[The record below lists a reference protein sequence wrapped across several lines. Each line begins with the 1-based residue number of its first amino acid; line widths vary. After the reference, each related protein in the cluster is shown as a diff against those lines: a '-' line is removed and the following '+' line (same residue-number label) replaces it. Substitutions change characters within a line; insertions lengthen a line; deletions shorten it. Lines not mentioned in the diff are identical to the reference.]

1 MSSQA
6 ALSQWQTQVST
17 HLPHLSRPQ
26 ALVLAM
32 WSYAMVFA
40 RSCGTTLCGAWLAQL
55 VGGTEVAW
63 RQRLREWYYDA
74 CDKTGAHRR
83 QIEVRECFGPLLRWV
98 LSLWPADKKRL
109 ALALDASTL
118 SDRFTVLCISVLYRR
133 CAIPVAWY
141 VLKAN
146 AAGEWKPLW
155 LDLLESVRASVPAEW
170 TVLVMADRGLY
181 ARWLYEAIQQQGWHP
196 FLRINKGGKAC
207 PKGQSDFHWLATFA
221 PVQGYV
227 WSGQVRCFT
236 ESSSRLDC
244 TLLARWDAEHA
255 DPWLI
260 VTDLLPEEAEV
271 AWYGLRFWIE
281 CGFKDGKRGGWDWY
295 YTKMQDP
302 VRASRVWLVMAV
314 ATLWVIAVGGEQDA
328 LLDEQGWDD
337 LPEASLGQATGRSRR
352 RRYRRL
358 SCFSRGLI
366 AITIAVLKGEDLP
379 LGYLVPFDWTTSSN
393 DEVKLAGSPK
403 TSP

>member
-1 MSSQA
+1 MSCPD
-6 ALSQWQTQVST
+6 ALSQWHTQVST

-26 ALVLAM
+26 ACVLAL
-32 WSYAMVFA
+32 WSYAMIFA
-40 RSCGTTLCGAWLAQL
+40 RSCGTTLCGAWLAEL
-55 VGGTEVAW
+55 VGGSEEAW

-74 CDKTGAHRR
+74 TDKTGEHRR

-98 LSLWPADKKRL
+98 LSWWPPEQKRL
-109 ALALDASTL
+109 ALALDASSL

-133 CAIPVAWY
+133 CAIPVAWC
-141 VLKAN
+141 VLAGN
-146 AAGEWKPLW
+146 APGEWKPLW
-155 LDLLESVRASVPAEW
+155 LDLLESLRGAVPAEW

-181 ARWLYEAIQQQGWHP
+181 ARWLYQSIQQQGWHP
-196 FLRINKGGKAC
+196 FLRINTRGKAR
-207 PKGQSDFHWLATFA
+207 PKGQGAFHWLATFV

-227 WSGQVRCFT
+227 WSGEVRCFT
-236 ESSSRLDC
+236 EASSWLDC

-260 VTDLLPEEAEV
+260 VTDLPAGQAEV

-302 VRASRVWLVMAV
+302 GRASRVWLVMAV
-314 ATLWVIAVGGEQDA
+314 AMLWVIAVGGEQDA

-337 LPEASLGQATGRSRR
+337 VPQESQQGTGGKRR

-366 AITIAVLKGEDLP
+366 AITTAVLKGEDLP
-379 LGYLVPFDWTTSSN
+379 LGTFVPFDWSQLSAQ
-393 DEVKLAGSPK
+393 DQQQGGCQK